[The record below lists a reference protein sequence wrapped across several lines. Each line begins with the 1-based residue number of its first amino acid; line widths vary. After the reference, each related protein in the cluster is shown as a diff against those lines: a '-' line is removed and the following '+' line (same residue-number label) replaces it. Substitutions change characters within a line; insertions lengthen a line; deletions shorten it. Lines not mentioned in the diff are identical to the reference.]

1 VVKARGVEVL
11 TQSLNVVSHGGYWK
25 CRLNALIASPVVVHV
40 DEGLGLGARICIGCK
55 FCWLVMIGK
64 GRDVEHAVIEGLYF
78 PFTEKAEAGCDS
90 FVGVLRFLGLGRVE
104 KQRVQE

>member
-1 VVKARGVEVL
+1 
-11 TQSLNVVSHGGYWK
+11 
-25 CRLNALIASPVVVHV
+25 
-40 DEGLGLGARICIGCK
+40 
-55 FCWLVMIGK
+55 MIGK